1 MEKKLPEYLKLD
13 SNGEE
18 DRITVSLLKG
28 VKVDGERRQALTL
41 REPSVGDNIAARD
54 MANKDSAM
62 SEVILI
68 ANLADVPAEAIQD
81 AKMRDYSRL
90 QEALDFLN
98 G

>member
-1 MEKKLPEYLKLD
+1 MERKLPEYLKLD
-13 SNGEE
+13 SSGEE
-18 DRITVSLLKG
+18 DRITVTLLKG
-28 VKVDGERRQALTL
+28 VKVDGEARKSLTL

-54 MANKDSAM
+54 MANKDNAM
-62 SEVILI
+62 SEVVLI
-68 ANLADVPAEAIQD
+68 ANLAEVPAEAIQA